1 MSGANFQGESGSG
14 EPQHDDHFDYNDRYG
29 VRPQRAWIP
38 YALSFA
44 IIGGAWLIW
53 AGLHQAE
60 PPISYALI
68 AFNNQDP
75 RNTEIRYTIN
85 RRDPSHPA
93 TCTIAARDIYKVI
106 VGQIDDRIPAADGP
120 IERTVTI
127 PSRADAVNAG
137 VINCY
142 LD

>member
-1 MSGANFQGESGSG
+1 MSSANFQGESQPS
-14 EPQHDDHFDYNDRYG
+14 DTFDFNDRYG
-29 VRPQRAWIP
+29 VRPQRGWVP

-44 IIGGAWLIW
+44 IIGGIWILW

-60 PPISYALI
+60 PAVSYSLV
-68 AFNNQDP
+68 AFNIDDP

-85 RRDPSHPA
+85 RRDSSLAA
-93 TCTIAARDIYKVI
+93 TCVIAARDIDKVI
-106 VGQIDDRIPAADGP
+106 VGQIDDHIPASGGA
-120 IERTVTI
+120 IERTVTV

-137 VINCY
+137 VITCY